1 MKPTRALYVA
11 WNVADFLRNTHRYT
25 KAIDFYEECFV
36 LLRLTIAHQLE
47 RTIPNEPRDIE
58 KQLYVGLADAYSESG
73 CTEKGI
79 EILEECLKI
88 QKDAGNKHRES
99 GTYDNIGRMYLKLG
113 ECEKSLQ
120 YHEKALEIR
129 KEMKEKVLEAS
140 SYCNIS
146 HLYRMLGQYET
157 AIGYAKKALEIG
169 KETANW
175 VTEGEA
181 CTNISQIYSNL
192 GQYEKAT
199 EYQLKDLEI
208 TKRIGDRQGEG
219 TCCNNLGDIY
229 RRQGKY
235 NKSIEYFEKGLKIVQ
250 EIGCRQ
256 GEGTSYLNL
265 AITYHDLG
273 EYAKSLEYNE
283 KALVI
288 MRSLGYQ
295 EEEGAAYHNQASI
308 YLTFG
313 EYEKSEDC
321 CKKALAIKTKM
332 GDKRGQASC
341 YNIFGIINEKLGKH
355 ERAMKYFEKSLKIY
369 KRIGDLNGQGVAC
382 NSLACTYNSL
392 GYYEKAIEY
401 FEKYLQICKTVGDRK
416 GEGTTFCSIGNTY
429 LALGHFEKSLEYQ
442 KEALKI
448 LQEVGSLEGE
458 HFVHQSLGATPFGEA
473 NLPKAIHHLN
483 ESIKC
488 HEKMRARLIDEN
500 KLSLDDQNALSYSV
514 MCFLLTALKETS
526 DALCTLEQGRARGL
540 VDLLSMRYGIQEV
553 CNAMTLNLSAMRE
566 LFTRQRTNFLIL
578 GTLLG
583 TIMLWFVSKDGKIS
597 FISLN
602 YTDFNGKDLEQHL
615 KELIESISHSLQGIQ
630 CEDRSLD
637 AWYETSQPIVPS
649 RSKEK
654 AQPENIRDEGTDKE
668 RRFQLLFKMIIS
680 PIVHRINSPEI
691 VIVPEGPLFLIPFSA
706 LQDSSGRYLSETVR
720 IRLIPSLTT
729 PKLVQDSPPDYH
741 CQTGA
746 LIVGDPKVG
755 RVNFKGKVVE
765 LCPLPKAREE
775 AQMVS
780 ALLGVP
786 CLVAEQATK
795 EEVLRRIQEVSL
807 VHIAAHGDVERGEIA
822 LAPNSSVIGI
832 PKKDDFMLTMKD
844 IAEVGIRAKLVVLSC
859 CHSASGKILKAEGVV
874 GIARA
879 FLGSGARSVLMSM
892 WAVDDEATKAFMH
905 IFYKSLIQKKIS
917 VGEALHHSIMKTR
930 ESPEYKDL
938 KYWVPFVLLGD
949 DVELNLN
956 EVSMLAING
965 RYICCGDSMYL
976 FLVGELGEVG
986 AINLHLERKEATSA
1000 LAGFHAGPQS
1010 RSN

>member
-113 ECEKSLQ
+113 ECEKSLH
-120 YHEKALEIR
+120 YHKKALEIR

-146 HLYRMLGQYET
+146 HMYRILGQYET

-192 GQYEKAT
+192 GQYEKAI

-256 GEGTSYLNL
+256 GQGACYHNL

-288 MRSLGYQ
+288 MRSLGYR
-295 EEEGAAYHNQASI
+295 EEEGTAYHFQASS
-308 YLTFG
+308 YLAFG

-321 CKKALAIKTKM
+321 CKKAFAIKTNM
-332 GDKRGQASC
+332 GDKRGQAIC
-341 YNIFGIINEKLGKH
+341 YDIFGGINEKLGKH
-355 ERAMKYFEKSLKIY
+355 EMAIKYSEQSLKIY
-369 KRIGDLNGQGVAC
+369 NEIGDLAGQGVAC
-382 NSLACTYNSL
+382 NNLAYTYHSL

-401 FEKYLQICKTVGDRK
+401 FKKYLQICKTVGDRN

-448 LQEVGSLEGE
+448 LQEVGSLKGE
-458 HFVHQSLGATPFGEA
+458 RFVHQSLGATHFSEA

-483 ESIKC
+483 ESINC
-488 HEKMRARLIDEN
+488 HEKMRARLMDEH
-500 KLSLDDQNALSYSV
+500 KVSLDDQNSCSYR
-514 MCFLLTALKETS
+514 MLCFQLVVSGKPH

-553 CNAMTLNLSAMRE
+553 SDAMTLNLSAMRE
-566 LFTRQRTNFLIL
+566 LFTRQRTNFLFL
-578 GTLLG
+578 GIPLRK
-583 TIMLWFVSKDGKIS
+583 IMLWFVDKDGKIS
-597 FISLN
+597 FTDLN
-602 YTDFNGKDLEQHL
+602 DTNYNGNDFEDNLE
-615 KELIESISHSLQGIQ
+615 ELIESITHSLEGIQ

-637 AWYETSQPIVPS
+637 AWYETSKPTVAS
-649 RSKEK
+649 RSKET
-654 AQPENIRDEGTDKE
+654 AQPEHRRDDEKEKE
-668 RRFQLLFKMIIS
+668 RLLHLLFMMIMS
-680 PIVHRINSPEI
+680 PIADRIDSPEI

-729 PKLVQDSPPDYH
+729 LKLIQDSPPDYH
-741 CQTGA
+741 CQSGA

-755 RVNFKGKVVE
+755 RVNFKGNVVE
-765 LCPLPKAREE
+765 FCPLPKAREE

-786 CLVAEQATK
+786 CLVGEQATK

-822 LAPNSSVIGI
+822 LAPNSSVLGI

-844 IAEVGIRAKLVVLSC
+844 IAEVGIIAKLVVLSC

-879 FLGSGARSVLMSM
+879 FLGSGACSVLMSL
-892 WAVDDEATKAFMH
+892 WAVDDEATKTFMD
-905 IFYKSLIQKKIS
+905 IFYKCLIHEKMS
-917 VGEALHHSIMKTR
+917 ASEALYQSMKTMR
-930 ESPEYKDL
+930 ESPEYKDV
-938 KYWVPFVLLGD
+938 KYWAPFVLLGD
-949 DVELNLN
+949 DITLDLNN
-956 EVSMLAING
+956 EV
-965 RYICCGDSMYL
+965 
-976 FLVGELGEVG
+976 
-986 AINLHLERKEATSA
+986 
-1000 LAGFHAGPQS
+1000 
-1010 RSN
+1010 